1 MFKWLKHKAEDYF
14 SIQEK
19 QTIAHAIHQVEL
31 QTSGEVRVYVESK
44 CRYVDAM
51 DRAKEIFDK
60 LDMHKTEA
68 KNAVLVYVAIKDRQ
82 VAIYADEGI
91 YKKMGIQFWNNELQL
106 MIQNFKNEHI
116 VEGIIKVIHDLGT
129 ALTTHFP
136 YQKDD
141 INELPNEVVFG
152 K

>member
-14 SIQEK
+14 NIQEK
-19 QTIAHAIHQVEL
+19 QAIANAIQQAEL
-31 QTSGEVRVYVESK
+31 QTSGEVRVFVESK

-51 DRAKEIFDK
+51 DRAKEVFDK

-68 KNAVLVYVAIKDRQ
+68 QNAVLIYVAIKHKQ
-82 VAIYADEGI
+82 VAIFADEGI
-91 YKKMGIQFWNNELQL
+91 YQKTGVDFWNKELQI
-106 MIQNFKNEHI
+106 MIQYFKKENIMDGIISVVEHI
-116 VEGIIKVIHDLGT
+116 GE
-129 ALTTHFP
+129 ALKTHFP

-141 INELPNEVVFG
+141 INELPNDIVFG